1 LIFKAKY
8 YIISTYCKSGGIKM
22 KAIELRRKYIEYF
35 KRNGHKEI
43 PSAPVVPENDPTVL
57 FTTAG
62 MHPLVPY
69 LLGEPHPQGKRLT
82 DYQKCIRT
90 GDIDSVGDPCHLT
103 YFEMMG
109 NWSLGD
115 YFKDESIKMSYNFL
129 KDELG
134 FDMDKI
140 SVTVFAGEDGIPRDE
155 EAANAWANMG
165 IPRDRI
171 FYLGREDN
179 WWGPAGETGPCGPD
193 TEIFFDTGKPKCSEN
208 CNPSCSCGKYLEIWN
223 NVFMQYNKTKDGKYE
238 PLKQKNVDTG
248 LGLERVISL
257 LQGKNNV
264 YETELF
270 ADVIAKIQELAK
282 NFNIN
287 SARIIADHLR
297 ASIFMIIDGVRP
309 SNVEQGYVLRRL
321 LRRVIRHMRKVEID
335 PSEISTLVE
344 KFVEIMAEM
353 YPEVPANK
361 DTIIEVIKEEKDKF
375 VKTLEHGEKEFIKN
389 AEKTKAEGKEKL
401 DGEVVFRLYDTF
413 GFPPE
418 MTAELAEEKGLKIDM
433 KEFEELFKK
442 HQEISRAGS
451 EAKFK
456 GGLADHS
463 EKTTAYHTATHLLH
477 KALQIVLGEHATQKG
492 SNLTAERLRFD
503 FMNPQKLTPE
513 ELKRVEDIVNEQ
525 IQRDLQVTCE
535 EMSLEDA
542 QKSGATG
549 LFVNK
554 YGDKVKVYTI
564 GDFSKEICGGPHVD
578 RTGKLG
584 HFKIIKEEA
593 VSAGVRRI
601 KAILE

>member
-1 LIFKAKY
+1 
-8 YIISTYCKSGGIKM
+8 M

-335 PSEISTLVE
+335 PNEISTLVE

-361 DTIIEVIKEEKDKF
+361 DTIIEVIREEKDKF

-492 SNLTAERLRFD
+492 SNITAERLRFD

-525 IQRDLQVTCE
+525 IQRDLPVTCE

-593 VSAGVRRI
+593 SSSGVRRI

>member
-1 LIFKAKY
+1 
-8 YIISTYCKSGGIKM
+8 M
-22 KAIELRRKYIEYF
+22 KAIELRRKYIEF
-35 KRNGHKEI
+35 FEKHGHKVI

-90 GDIDSVGDPCHLT
+90 GDIDSVGDPSHLT
-103 YFEMMG
+103 FFEMMG

-115 YFKDESIKMSYNFL
+115 YFKKESIAMSYEFL
-129 KDELG
+129 RDVLG
-134 FDMDKI
+134 FDMNKI
-140 SVTVFAGEDGIPRDE
+140 SVTVFAGGDGIPRDE
-155 EAANAWANMG
+155 EAAAAWEKAG
-165 IPRDRI
+165 IPKERI
-171 FYLGREDN
+171 FYCSREHN

-193 TEIFFDTGKPKCSEN
+193 TEIFYDTGKEKCSEH
-208 CNPSCSCGKYLEIWN
+208 CDPTCSCGKYLEIWN
-223 NVFMQYNKTKDGKYE
+223 NVFMQYNKKQDGTYE
-238 PLKQKNVDTG
+238 PLKAPNVDTG

-270 ADVIAKIQELAK
+270 ADIIEKIKEMSTEY
-282 NFNIN
+282 NIE

-297 ASIFMIIDGVRP
+297 ASMFMIVDGVRP

-321 LRRVIRHMRKVEID
+321 LRRVIRHMRKIGFD
-335 PSEISTLVE
+335 PNNINVLVE
-344 KFVEIMAEM
+344 KFVDVLTEM
-353 YPEVPANK
+353 YPEIPANK
-361 DTIIEVIKEEKDKF
+361 QTILEVIVEEKDKF
-375 VKTLEHGEKEFIKN
+375 LKTLEHGEKEFAKN
-389 AEKTKAEGKEKL
+389 VEKANVEGKDKL
-401 DGEVVFRLYDTF
+401 EGQVVFRLYDTF

-418 MTAELAEEKGLKIDM
+418 MTAELAAEKDMKIDM
-433 KEFEELFKK
+433 EEFNELFKK
-442 HQEISRAGS
+442 HQELSRAGS

-492 SNLTAERLRFD
+492 SNITAERLRFD
-503 FMNPQKLTPE
+503 FANPQKVTPE
-513 ELKRVEDIVNEQ
+513 QLKQVEDIVNEQ
-525 IQRDLQVTCE
+525 IQRDLPVTCE

-542 QKSGATG
+542 KASGATG
-549 LFVNK
+549 LFANK

-564 GDFSKEICGGPHVD
+564 GDFSKEICGGPHVV
-578 RTGKLG
+578 RTGNMG
-584 HFKIIKEEA
+584 HFRIVKEEGVA
-593 VSAGVRRI
+593 AGIRRI
-601 KAILE
+601 KAVLE

>member
-1 LIFKAKY
+1 
-8 YIISTYCKSGGIKM
+8 M
-22 KAIELRRKYIEYF
+22 KAYELRRKYIEYF
-35 KRNGHKEI
+35 KKNGHKEI

-69 LLGEPHPQGKRLT
+69 LLGEPHPQGRRLT

-90 GDIDSVGDPCHLT
+90 GDIDSVGDPSHLT
-103 YFEMMG
+103 FFEMMG

-115 YFKDESIKMSYNFL
+115 YFKEESIKMSYNFL
-129 KDELG
+129 KEELG
-134 FDMDKI
+134 FDMNQI
-140 SVTVFAGEDGIPRDE
+140 SVTVFEGEEGIPRDT
-155 EAANAWANMG
+155 EAAAAWEKMG
-165 IPRDRI
+165 IPKERI
-171 FYLGREDN
+171 FYMPREDN

-193 TEIFFDTGKPKCSEN
+193 TEIFFDTGKPKCSDN
-208 CNPSCSCGKYLEIWN
+208 CDPSCHCGKYLEIWN
-223 NVFMQYNKTKDGKYE
+223 NVFMQYNKNKEGKYE
-238 PLKQKNVDTG
+238 PLAQKNVDTG

-270 ADVIAKIQELAK
+270 ADVIAQIKEHASD
-282 NFNIN
+282 FNIS

-297 ASIFMIIDGVRP
+297 ASMFMIVDGVRP

-321 LRRVIRHMRKVEID
+321 LRRVIRHMRKVGINPD
-335 PSEISTLVE
+335 TISE
-344 KFVEIMAEM
+344 FVLTFVKVLTEM
-353 YPEVPANK
+353 YPEIPANK
-361 DTIIEVIKEEKDKF
+361 DTLVQVISEEKDKF
-375 VKTLEHGEKEFIKN
+375 VKTLEHGEKEFAKN
-389 AEKTKAEGKEKL
+389 VAKAKEEGKNKL
-401 DGEVVFRLYDTF
+401 DGEVVFHLYDTF

-418 MTAELAEEKGLKIDM
+418 MTAELAEENGLTIDM

-442 HQEISRAGS
+442 HQELSRAGS

-477 KALQIVLGEHATQKG
+477 QALHIVLGDHATQSG
-492 SNLTAERLRFD
+492 SNITAERLRFD
-503 FMNPQKLTPE
+503 FKHPQKVTPE

-525 IQRDLQVTCE
+525 IQRDLVVTCE
-535 EMSLEDA
+535 EMSLEEA

-564 GDFSKEICGGPHVD
+564 GDFSKEICGGPHVEH
-578 RTGKLG
+578 TGTLG
-584 HFKIIKEEA
+584 HFRIVKEEA

-601 KAILE
+601 KAVLE

>member
-1 LIFKAKY
+1 
-8 YIISTYCKSGGIKM
+8 M
-22 KAIELRRKYIEYF
+22 KEIEIRRQYIEYF

-335 PSEISTLVE
+335 PNEISTLVE

-361 DTIIEVIKEEKDKF
+361 DTIIEVIREEKDKF

-492 SNLTAERLRFD
+492 SNITAERLRFD

-525 IQRDLQVTCE
+525 IQRDLPVTCE

>member
-1 LIFKAKY
+1 
-8 YIISTYCKSGGIKM
+8 M
-22 KAIELRRKYIEYF
+22 KAYELRRKYIEYF
-35 KRNGHKEI
+35 KKNGHKEI

-69 LLGEPHPQGKRLT
+69 LLGEPHPQGRRLT

-115 YFKDESIKMSYNFL
+115 YFKEESIKMSYNFL
-129 KDELG
+129 KEELG
-134 FDMDKI
+134 FDMEKI

-208 CNPSCSCGKYLEIWN
+208 CNPSCGCGKYLEIWN
-223 NVFMQYNKTKDGKYE
+223 NVFMQYNKTKDGKFE
-238 PLKQKNVDTG
+238 PLAQKNVDTG

-270 ADVIAKIQELAK
+270 ADVIAKIEELSD
-282 NFNIN
+282 NYNIN

-321 LRRVIRHMRKVEID
+321 LRRVIRHMRKIGFD
-335 PSEISTLVE
+335 PNEISILVE
-344 KFVEIMAEM
+344 TFVNVMSEM
-353 YPEVPANK
+353 YPEVPQNK
-361 DTIIEVIKEEKDKF
+361 TTLVDVVIEEKNKF
-375 VKTLEHGEKEFIKN
+375 VKTLEHGEKEFAKN
-389 AEKTKAEGKEKL
+389 AEKTKSEGKEKI
-401 DGEVVFRLYDTF
+401 DGPVVFRLYDTF

-418 MTAELAEEKGLKIDM
+418 MTAELAEEQGLKIDM
-433 KEFEELFKK
+433 NEFDELFKK
-442 HQEISRAGS
+442 HQELSRAGS

-503 FMNPQKLTPE
+503 FINPQKVTPE
-513 ELKRVEDIVNEQ
+513 ELKKVEDIVNEQ
-525 IQRDLQVTCE
+525 IQRDLVVTCE
-535 EMSLEDA
+535 EMSLEEA

-549 LFVNK
+549 LFANK

-564 GDFSKEICGGPHVD
+564 GDFSKEICGGPHVE
-578 RTGKLG
+578 RTGNMG
-584 HFKIIKEEA
+584 HFRIVKEEA

-601 KAILE
+601 KAVLE

>member
-1 LIFKAKY
+1 
-8 YIISTYCKSGGIKM
+8 M
-22 KAIELRRKYIEYF
+22 KAIELRRKYIEF
-35 KRNGHKEI
+35 FEKHGHKVI

-90 GDIDSVGDPCHLT
+90 GDIDSVGDPSHLT
-103 YFEMMG
+103 FFEMMG

-115 YFKDESIKMSYNFL
+115 YFKKESIAMSYEFL
-129 KDELG
+129 KDVLG
-134 FDMDKI
+134 FDMNKI

-155 EAANAWANMG
+155 EAATAWKKAG
-165 IPRDRI
+165 IPKERI
-171 FYLGREDN
+171 YYCSREHN

-193 TEIFFDTGKPKCSEN
+193 TEIFYDTGKEKCSEH
-208 CNPSCSCGKYLEIWN
+208 CDPTCSCGKYLEIWN
-223 NVFMQYNKTKDGKYE
+223 NVFMQYNKKQDGTYE
-238 PLKQKNVDTG
+238 PLKAPNVDTG

-270 ADVIAKIQELAK
+270 ADIIEKIKEMSTEY
-282 NFNIN
+282 NIE

-297 ASIFMIIDGVRP
+297 ASMFMIVDGVRP

-321 LRRVIRHMRKVEID
+321 LRRVIRHMRKIGFD
-335 PSEISTLVE
+335 PNNINVLVE
-344 KFVEIMAEM
+344 KFVDVLTEM
-353 YPEVPANK
+353 YPEIPANK
-361 DTIIEVIKEEKDKF
+361 QTILEVIVEEKDKF
-375 VKTLEHGEKEFIKN
+375 LKTLEHGEKEFEKN
-389 AEKTKAEGKEKL
+389 VEKAKSEGKDKL
-401 DGEVVFRLYDTF
+401 EGQVVFRLYDTF

-418 MTAELAEEKGLKIDM
+418 MTAELAAEKDMKIDM
-433 KEFEELFKK
+433 EEFNELFKK
-442 HQEISRAGS
+442 HQELSRAGS

-492 SNLTAERLRFD
+492 SNLTVERLRFD
-503 FMNPQKLTPE
+503 FANPQKVTPE
-513 ELKRVEDIVNEQ
+513 QLKQVEDIVNEQ
-525 IQRDLQVTCE
+525 IQRDLPVTCE

-542 QKSGATG
+542 KASGATG
-549 LFVNK
+549 LFANK

-564 GDFSKEICGGPHVD
+564 GDFSKEICGGPHVA
-578 RTGKLG
+578 RTGNMG
-584 HFKIIKEEA
+584 HFRIVKEEGVA
-593 VSAGVRRI
+593 AGIRRI
-601 KAILE
+601 KAVLE

>member
-1 LIFKAKY
+1 
-8 YIISTYCKSGGIKM
+8 M
-22 KAIELRRKYIEYF
+22 KAYELRRKYIEYF
-35 KRNGHKEI
+35 KKNGHKEI

-69 LLGEPHPQGKRLT
+69 LLGEPHPQGRRLT

-115 YFKDESIKMSYNFL
+115 YFKEESIKLSYNFL
-129 KDELG
+129 KEELG

-140 SVTVFAGEDGIPRDE
+140 SVTVFAGEEGIPRDE
-155 EAANAWANMG
+155 EAANAWMEMG
-165 IPRDRI
+165 IPSDRI
-171 FYLGREDN
+171 FYCGREDN

-193 TEIFFDTGKPKCSEN
+193 TEIFYDTGKPKCSED
-208 CNPSCSCGKYLEIWN
+208 CSPACGCGKYLEIWN
-223 NVFMQYNKTKDGKYE
+223 NVFMQYNKTKEGKFE
-238 PLKQKNVDTG
+238 PLAQKNVDTG

-270 ADVIAKIQELAK
+270 ADVIAKTEELAE
-282 NFNIN
+282 NANIN
-287 SARIIADHLR
+287 SCRIIADHLR

-321 LRRVIRHMRKVEID
+321 LRRVIRHMRKIGFNPD
-335 PSEISTLVE
+335 QISVLVE
-344 KFVEIMAEM
+344 TFVGVMTEM

-361 DTIIEVIKEEKDKF
+361 DTLVEVINEEKNKF
-375 VKTLEHGEKEFIKN
+375 VKTLEHGEKEFTKN
-389 AEKTKAEGKEKL
+389 AEKTKAEGKDKI
-401 DGEVVFRLYDTF
+401 DGPVVFRLYDTF

-418 MTAELAEEKGLKIDM
+418 MTAELAEEQGLKIDM
-433 KEFEELFKK
+433 DEFNELFKK
-442 HQEISRAGS
+442 HQELSRAGS

-503 FMNPQKLTPE
+503 FMHPQKVTPE
-513 ELKRVEDIVNEQ
+513 ELKQVEDIVNEQ
-525 IQRDLQVTCE
+525 IARDLVVTCE

-542 QKSGATG
+542 QASGATG
-549 LFVNK
+549 LFASK

-564 GDFSKEICGGPHVD
+564 GDFSKEICGGPHVE
-578 RTGKLG
+578 RTGNMG
-584 HFKIIKEEA
+584 HFKIKKEEA

-601 KAILE
+601 KAILESKNAHKN

>member
-1 LIFKAKY
+1 
-8 YIISTYCKSGGIKM
+8 M

-208 CNPSCSCGKYLEIWN
+208 CNPSCGCGKYLEIWN

-433 KEFEELFKK
+433 NEFEELFKK

-492 SNLTAERLRFD
+492 SNITAERLRFD
-503 FMNPQKLTPE
+503 FMNLQKLTPE

-525 IQRDLQVTCE
+525 IQRDLPVTCE

-549 LFVNK
+549 LFANK

>member
-1 LIFKAKY
+1 
-8 YIISTYCKSGGIKM
+8 M

-335 PSEISTLVE
+335 PNDISTLVE

-361 DTIIEVIKEEKDKF
+361 DTIIEVIREEKDKF

-492 SNLTAERLRFD
+492 SNITAERLRFD

-525 IQRDLQVTCE
+525 IQRDLPVTCE

>member
-1 LIFKAKY
+1 
-8 YIISTYCKSGGIKM
+8 M
-22 KAIELRRKYIEYF
+22 KAIELRRKYIEF
-35 KRNGHKEI
+35 FEKHGHKVI

-90 GDIDSVGDPCHLT
+90 GDIDSVGDPSHLT
-103 YFEMMG
+103 FFEMMG

-115 YFKDESIKMSYNFL
+115 YFKKESIAMSYEFL
-129 KDELG
+129 KDVLG
-134 FDMDKI
+134 FDMNKI

-155 EAANAWANMG
+155 EAAAAWEKAG
-165 IPRDRI
+165 IPKERI
-171 FYLGREDN
+171 FYCSREHN

-193 TEIFFDTGKPKCSEN
+193 TEIFYDTGKEKCSEH
-208 CNPSCSCGKYLEIWN
+208 CDPTCSCGKYLEIWN
-223 NVFMQYNKTKDGKYE
+223 NVFMQYNKKQDGTYE
-238 PLKQKNVDTG
+238 PLKAPNVDTG

-270 ADVIAKIQELAK
+270 ADIIEKIKEMSTEY
-282 NFNIN
+282 NIE

-297 ASIFMIIDGVRP
+297 ASMFMIVDGVRP

-321 LRRVIRHMRKVEID
+321 LRRVIRHMRKIGFD
-335 PSEISTLVE
+335 PNNINVLVE
-344 KFVEIMAEM
+344 KFVDVLTEM
-353 YPEVPANK
+353 YPEIPANK
-361 DTIIEVIKEEKDKF
+361 QTILEVIVEEKDKF
-375 VKTLEHGEKEFIKN
+375 LKTLEHGEKEFAKN
-389 AEKTKAEGKEKL
+389 VEKAKSEGKDKL
-401 DGEVVFRLYDTF
+401 EGQVVFKLYDTF

-418 MTAELAEEKGLKIDM
+418 MTAELAAEKDMKIDM
-433 KEFEELFKK
+433 EEFNELFKK
-442 HQEISRAGS
+442 HQELSRAGS

-503 FMNPQKLTPE
+503 FANPQKVTPE
-513 ELKRVEDIVNEQ
+513 QLKQVEDIVNEQ
-525 IQRDLQVTCE
+525 IQRDLVVTCE

-542 QKSGATG
+542 KASGATG
-549 LFVNK
+549 LFANK

-564 GDFSKEICGGPHVD
+564 GDFSKEICGGPHVA
-578 RTGKLG
+578 RTGNMG
-584 HFKIIKEEA
+584 HFRIVKEEGVA
-593 VSAGVRRI
+593 AGIRRI
-601 KAILE
+601 KAVLE

>member
-1 LIFKAKY
+1 
-8 YIISTYCKSGGIKM
+8 M

-335 PSEISTLVE
+335 PNEISTLVE

-361 DTIIEVIKEEKDKF
+361 DTIIEVIREEKDKF

-418 MTAELAEEKGLKIDM
+418 MTAELAEEKDLKIDM

-492 SNLTAERLRFD
+492 SNITAERLRFD

-513 ELKRVEDIVNEQ
+513 ELERVEDIVNEQ
-525 IQRDLQVTCE
+525 IQRDLPVTCE

>member
-1 LIFKAKY
+1 
-8 YIISTYCKSGGIKM
+8 M

-335 PSEISTLVE
+335 PSEISTLVK

-361 DTIIEVIKEEKDKF
+361 DTIIEVINEEKDKF

-418 MTAELAEEKGLKIDM
+418 MTAELAEEKGLKVDM

-513 ELKRVEDIVNEQ
+513 QLKRVEDIVNEQ
-525 IQRDLQVTCE
+525 IQRDLPVTCE

-549 LFVNK
+549 LFANK

>member
-1 LIFKAKY
+1 
-8 YIISTYCKSGGIKM
+8 M
-22 KAIELRRKYIEYF
+22 KAIELRRKYIEF
-35 KRNGHKEI
+35 FEKHGHKVI

-90 GDIDSVGDPCHLT
+90 GDIDSVGDPSHLT
-103 YFEMMG
+103 FFEMMG

-115 YFKDESIKMSYNFL
+115 YFKKESIAMSYEFL
-129 KDELG
+129 KDVLG
-134 FDMDKI
+134 FDMNKI

-155 EAANAWANMG
+155 EAATAWEKAG
-165 IPRDRI
+165 IPKERI
-171 FYLGREDN
+171 YYCSREHN

-193 TEIFFDTGKPKCSEN
+193 TEIFYDTGKEKCSEH
-208 CNPSCSCGKYLEIWN
+208 CDPTCSCGKYLEIWN
-223 NVFMQYNKTKDGKYE
+223 NVFMQYNKKQDGTYE
-238 PLKQKNVDTG
+238 PLKAPNVDTG

-270 ADVIAKIQELAK
+270 ADIIGKIKEMSTEY
-282 NFNIN
+282 NIE

-297 ASIFMIIDGVRP
+297 ASMFMIVDGVRP

-321 LRRVIRHMRKVEID
+321 LRRVIRHMRKIGFD
-335 PSEISTLVE
+335 PNNINVLVE
-344 KFVEIMAEM
+344 KFVDVLTEM
-353 YPEVPANK
+353 YPEIPANK
-361 DTIIEVIKEEKDKF
+361 QTILEVIVEEKDKF
-375 VKTLEHGEKEFIKN
+375 LKTLEHGEKEFEKN
-389 AEKTKAEGKEKL
+389 VEKAKSEGKDKL
-401 DGEVVFRLYDTF
+401 EGQVVFRLYDTF

-418 MTAELAEEKGLKIDM
+418 MTAELAAEKDMKIDM
-433 KEFEELFKK
+433 EEFNELFKK
-442 HQEISRAGS
+442 HQELSRAGS

-492 SNLTAERLRFD
+492 SNITAERLRFD
-503 FMNPQKLTPE
+503 FANPQKVTPE
-513 ELKRVEDIVNEQ
+513 QLKQVEDIVNEQ
-525 IQRDLQVTCE
+525 IQRDLVVTCE

-542 QKSGATG
+542 KVSGATG
-549 LFVNK
+549 LFANK

-564 GDFSKEICGGPHVD
+564 GDFSKEICGGPHVA
-578 RTGKLG
+578 RTGNMG
-584 HFKIIKEEA
+584 HFRIVKEEGVA
-593 VSAGVRRI
+593 AGIRRI
-601 KAILE
+601 KAVLE

>member
-1 LIFKAKY
+1 
-8 YIISTYCKSGGIKM
+8 M
-22 KAIELRRKYIEYF
+22 KAIELRRKYIEF
-35 KRNGHKEI
+35 FEKHGHKVI

-90 GDIDSVGDPCHLT
+90 GDIDSVGDPSHLT
-103 YFEMMG
+103 FFEMMG

-115 YFKDESIKMSYNFL
+115 YFKKESIAMSYEFL
-129 KDELG
+129 KDVLG
-134 FDMDKI
+134 FDMNKI

-155 EAANAWANMG
+155 EAATAWKKAG
-165 IPRDRI
+165 IPKERI
-171 FYLGREDN
+171 YYCSREHN

-193 TEIFFDTGKPKCSEN
+193 TEIFYDTGKEKCSEH
-208 CNPSCSCGKYLEIWN
+208 CDPTCSCGKYLEIWN
-223 NVFMQYNKTKDGKYE
+223 NVFMQYNKKQDGTYE
-238 PLKQKNVDTG
+238 PLKAPNVDTG

-270 ADVIAKIQELAK
+270 ADIIEKIKEMSTEY
-282 NFNIN
+282 NIE

-297 ASIFMIIDGVRP
+297 ASMFMIVDGVRP

-321 LRRVIRHMRKVEID
+321 LRRVIRHMRKIGFD
-335 PSEISTLVE
+335 PNNINVLVE
-344 KFVEIMAEM
+344 KFVDVLTEM
-353 YPEVPANK
+353 YPEIPANK
-361 DTIIEVIKEEKDKF
+361 QTILEVIVEEKDKF
-375 VKTLEHGEKEFIKN
+375 LKTLEHGEKEFEKN
-389 AEKTKAEGKEKL
+389 VEKAKSEGKDKL
-401 DGEVVFRLYDTF
+401 EGQVVFRLYDTF

-418 MTAELAEEKGLKIDM
+418 MTAELAAEKDMKIDM
-433 KEFEELFKK
+433 EEFNELFKK
-442 HQEISRAGS
+442 HQELSRAGS

-492 SNLTAERLRFD
+492 SNITAERLRFD
-503 FMNPQKLTPE
+503 FANPQKVTPE
-513 ELKRVEDIVNEQ
+513 QLKQVEDIVNEQ
-525 IQRDLQVTCE
+525 IQRDLVVTCE

-542 QKSGATG
+542 KVSGATG
-549 LFVNK
+549 LFANK

-564 GDFSKEICGGPHVD
+564 GDFSKEICGGPHVA
-578 RTGKLG
+578 RTGNMG
-584 HFKIIKEEA
+584 HFRIVKEEGVA
-593 VSAGVRRI
+593 AGIRRI
-601 KAILE
+601 KAVLE

>member
-1 LIFKAKY
+1 
-8 YIISTYCKSGGIKM
+8 M
-22 KAIELRRKYIEYF
+22 KAIELRRKYIEF
-35 KRNGHKEI
+35 FEKHGHKVI

-90 GDIDSVGDPCHLT
+90 GDIDSVGDPSHLT
-103 YFEMMG
+103 FFEMMG

-115 YFKDESIKMSYNFL
+115 YFKKESIAMSYEFL
-129 KDELG
+129 KDVLG
-134 FDMDKI
+134 FDMNKI

-155 EAANAWANMG
+155 EAATAWEKAG
-165 IPRDRI
+165 IPKERI
-171 FYLGREDN
+171 YYCSREHN

-193 TEIFFDTGKPKCSEN
+193 TEIFYDTGKEKCSGH
-208 CNPSCSCGKYLEIWN
+208 CDPTCSCGKYLEIWN
-223 NVFMQYNKTKDGKYE
+223 NVFMQYNKKQDGTYE
-238 PLKQKNVDTG
+238 PLKAPNVDTG

-270 ADVIAKIQELAK
+270 ADIIEKIKEMSTEY
-282 NFNIN
+282 NIE

-297 ASIFMIIDGVRP
+297 ASMFMIVDGVRP

-321 LRRVIRHMRKVEID
+321 LRRVIRHMRKIGFD
-335 PSEISTLVE
+335 PNNINVLVE
-344 KFVEIMAEM
+344 KFVDVLTEM
-353 YPEVPANK
+353 YPEIPANK
-361 DTIIEVIKEEKDKF
+361 QTILEVIVEEKDKF
-375 VKTLEHGEKEFIKN
+375 LKTLEHGEKEFEKN
-389 AEKTKAEGKEKL
+389 VEKAKSEGKDKL
-401 DGEVVFRLYDTF
+401 EGQVVFRLYDTF

-418 MTAELAEEKGLKIDM
+418 MTAELAAEKDMKIDM
-433 KEFEELFKK
+433 EEFNELFKK
-442 HQEISRAGS
+442 HQELSRAGS

-492 SNLTAERLRFD
+492 SNITAERLRFD
-503 FMNPQKLTPE
+503 FANPQKVTPE
-513 ELKRVEDIVNEQ
+513 QLKQVEDIVNEQ
-525 IQRDLQVTCE
+525 IQRDLVVTCE

-542 QKSGATG
+542 KVSGATG
-549 LFVNK
+549 LFANK

-564 GDFSKEICGGPHVD
+564 GDFSKEICGGPHVA
-578 RTGKLG
+578 RTGNMG
-584 HFKIIKEEA
+584 HFRIVKEEGVA
-593 VSAGVRRI
+593 AGIRRI
-601 KAILE
+601 KAVLE

>member
-1 LIFKAKY
+1 
-8 YIISTYCKSGGIKM
+8 M
-22 KAIELRRKYIEYF
+22 KAYELRRKYIEYF

-69 LLGEPHPQGKRLT
+69 LFGEPHPQGRRLT

-115 YFKDESIKMSYNFL
+115 YFKEESIKLSYNFL
-129 KDELG
+129 KEELG

-155 EAANAWANMG
+155 EAANAWMKMG
-165 IPRDRI
+165 IPKERI
-171 FYLGREDN
+171 FYCGREDN

-193 TEIFFDTGKPKCSEN
+193 TEIFFDTGKPKCSDD
-208 CNPSCSCGKYLEIWN
+208 CSPACGCGKYLEIWN
-223 NVFMQYNKTKDGKYE
+223 NVFMQYNKTKEGKFE
-238 PLKQKNVDTG
+238 PLAQKNVDTG

-270 ADVIAKIQELAK
+270 ADVIARIEELSS
-282 NFNIN
+282 NPNIN
-287 SARIIADHLR
+287 SSRIIADHLR

-321 LRRVIRHMRKVEID
+321 LRRVIRHMRKIGYNPD
-335 PSEISTLVE
+335 EISVLVE
-344 KFVEIMAEM
+344 TFVGVMAEM

-361 DTIIEVIKEEKDKF
+361 ATLIEVINEEKNKF
-375 VKTLEHGEKEFIKN
+375 VKTLEHGEKEFAKN
-389 AEKTKAEGKEKL
+389 AEKTKAEGKDKI
-401 DGEVVFRLYDTF
+401 DGPVVFRLYDTF

-418 MTAELAEEKGLKIDM
+418 MTAELAEEQGLKIDM
-433 KEFEELFKK
+433 NEFNELFKK
-442 HQEISRAGS
+442 HQELSRAGS

-503 FMNPQKLTPE
+503 FVHPQKVTPE
-513 ELKRVEDIVNEQ
+513 ELKQVEDIVNEQ
-525 IQRDLQVTCE
+525 IARDLVVTCE

-549 LFVNK
+549 LFANK

-564 GDFSKEICGGPHVD
+564 GDFSKEICGGPHVE
-578 RTGKLG
+578 RTGNMG
-584 HFKIIKEEA
+584 HFRIVKEEA

-601 KAILE
+601 KAVLE